1 MAALDG
7 AAWMAAHASTKEGF
21 KTWLKDLADDAQIPV
36 ADFVGDLAVELKS
49 SSLLSEAEY
58 GKVPTSLQK
67 GRLYNR
73 LAEAR
78 VQIDDIP
85 NGVEWKDKPADWW
98 MEHGATVATR
108 FLKIFSARGGGGGA
122 MTDQMIKGKVLRK
135 QECDVVVQ
143 HDDFMALSVALA
155 AEDWVTAKALTDP
168 NTGEFGKL
176 VTVAV

>member
-21 KTWLKDLADDAQIPV
+21 KTWLKDLADNAQIPV

-58 GKVPTSLQK
+58 GKEPTSLHK

-78 VQIDDIP
+78 GQIDDIP
-85 NGVEWKDKPADWW
+85 NSAEWKDKSAEWW
-98 MEHGATVATR
+98 MEQWST
-108 FLKIFSARGGGGGA
+108 
-122 MTDQMIKGKVLRK
+122 
-135 QECDVVVQ
+135 
-143 HDDFMALSVALA
+143 ALLWRRAS
-155 AEDWVTAKALTDP
+155 
-168 NTGEFGKL
+168 
-176 VTVAV
+176 

>member
-7 AAWMAAHASTKEGF
+7 AAWMAAHARTKEGF

-36 ADFVGDLAVELKS
+36 ADFVGYLAVELKS

-58 GKVPTSLQK
+58 GKEPTSLQK

-85 NGVEWKDKPADWW
+85 IERCQVVGRQVDFNLAYRKRQNV
-98 MEHGATVATR
+98 
-108 FLKIFSARGGGGGA
+108 FLLLS
-122 MTDQMIKGKVLRK
+122 
-135 QECDVVVQ
+135 EC
-143 HDDFMALSVALA
+143 
-155 AEDWVTAKALTDP
+155 EVTT
-168 NTGEFGKL
+168 
-176 VTVAV
+176 

>member
-98 MEHGATVATR
+98 MEH
-108 FLKIFSARGGGGGA
+108 ARRW
-122 MTDQMIKGKVLRK
+122 LRG
-135 QECDVVVQ
+135 
-143 HDDFMALSVALA
+143 S
-155 AEDWVTAKALTDP
+155 
-168 NTGEFGKL
+168 
-176 VTVAV
+176 